1 MSGDEVMSGTTGFAQ
16 GRSAIVTGAGGG
28 MGEAIAR
35 RLAAAGARVTA
46 VDVKPANPELLAAGE
61 VDYRQLDLTNG
72 AAFAELARAH
82 PVLDF
87 LVNAAG
93 VCWFDRDGSA
103 LDIEDE
109 TWDAVLR
116 INLEAA
122 RRLTAAMIEPIR
134 AGQGRSIVHVASI
147 SGLRAMDEP
156 MDAYQVSKA
165 ALISLSRGQALKLAP
180 EGIRVNTV
188 CPGAILTPMIAH
200 LYEGNDAR
208 RQRMIDRT
216 PLRRLG
222 TPDDIASA
230 VMFLLSPEASFITA
244 SDLVVDGGWM
254 AQVR

>member
-1 MSGDEVMSGTTGFAQ
+1 MNAPGAAFAAE
-16 GRSAIVTGAGGG
+16 RSAIVTGAGGG

-35 RLAAAGARVTA
+35 HLAEAGARVTA
-46 VDVKPANPELLAAGE
+46 VDLKPASAALLTAGDVHYVQADLTEPSAITELAARHG
-61 VDYRQLDLTNG
+61 Q
-72 AAFAELARAH
+72 
-82 PVLDF
+82 LDF

-103 LDIEDE
+103 LEIDDD
-109 TWDAVLR
+109 TWSDVMR
-116 INLEAA
+116 INLDVA
-122 RRLTAAMIEPIR
+122 RRLTAALIDPLR
-134 AGQGRSIVHVASI
+134 AGSGRAIVHVASI

-188 CPGAILTPMIAH
+188 CPGAVLTPMIAH
-200 LYEGNDAR
+200 LYEGDDAR

-222 TPDDIASA
+222 TPDDIAHA
-230 VMFLLSPEASFITA
+230 AMFLLSPAASFITA
-244 SDLVVDGGWM
+244 SDLVVDGGWL

>member
-1 MSGDEVMSGTTGFAQ
+1 MSATAQSFAA
-16 GRSAIVTGAGGG
+16 GRTAIVTGAGGG

-35 RLAAAGARVTA
+35 RLAQDGAQVTA
-46 VDVKPANPELLAAGE
+46 VDLKPATAELLAAGD
-61 VDYRQLDLTNG
+61 VSFVQADLTAPGAVADLVRDRTQLDY
-72 AAFAELARAH
+72 
-82 PVLDF
+82 

-103 LDIEDE
+103 LEIDDD
-109 TWDAVLR
+109 TWAAVLR
-116 INLEAA
+116 INLEVA
-122 RRLTAAMIEPIR
+122 RQLTAAALGPMR
-134 AGQGRSIVHVASI
+134 AGEGRSIVHVASI

-200 LYEGNDAR
+200 LYEGNEAR
-208 RQRMIDRT
+208 KQRMVDRT

-244 SDLVVDGGWM
+244 SDLVVDGGWL

>member
-1 MSGDEVMSGTTGFAQ
+1 
-16 GRSAIVTGAGGG
+16 

-35 RLAAAGARVTA
+35 RLAQAGARVTA
-46 VDVKPANPELLAAGE
+46 VDLKPASAELLASGDVTYVQA
-61 VDYRQLDLTNG
+61 DLTAPG
-72 AAFAELARAH
+72 AIADLVADRAT
-82 PVLDF
+82 LDY

-103 LDIEDE
+103 LEIDDD

-116 INLEAA
+116 INLEVA
-122 RRLTAAMIEPIR
+122 RRLTAAALEPLR
-134 AGQGRSIVHVASI
+134 AGDGRSIVHVASI

-200 LYEGNDAR
+200 LYDGNEAR
-208 RQRMIDRT
+208 KQRMVDRT

-244 SDLVVDGGWM
+244 SDLVVDGGWL